1 MRGTILSCPI
11 GLTFLSFVVPF
22 ALFHGVVPLF
32 ELPSVTSGAAAGEFG
47 WNVAHKRARFSS
59 FNDVAS

>member
-32 ELPSVTSGAAAGEFG
+32 ELLSVASGAAAGDFE
-47 WNVAHKRARFSS
+47 WNVAHKRAWFSP
-59 FNDVAS
+59 FNDVGS